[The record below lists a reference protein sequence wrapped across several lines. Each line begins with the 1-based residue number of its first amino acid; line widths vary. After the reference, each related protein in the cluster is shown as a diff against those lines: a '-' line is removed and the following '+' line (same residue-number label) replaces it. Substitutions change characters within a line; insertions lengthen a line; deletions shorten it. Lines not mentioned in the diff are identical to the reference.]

1 MIVVANLFDDD
12 PRRIGDRIPCYA
24 LFIDPALGRVGMTQT
39 GAGRAASASGAV
51 GGGLGSRLKRLQAV
65 GVPVSDYDRQMR
77 RARFSR
83 CAWSQPGARRGGPSR
98 GPMSAML
105 AAKPTLTTT
114 LTKLGPLT

>member
-1 MIVVANLFDDD
+1 MGRAEVIVVANLFDAD

-83 CAWSQPGARRGGPSR
+83 CAGASQGQGEADPPGVP
-98 GPMSAML
+98 
-105 AAKPTLTTT
+105 
-114 LTKLGPLT
+114 